1 MDPNQAVDD
10 LKAIRQIMGRTRSA
24 IGNQGGWIMVVW
36 GVIWLI
42 GFPSNQLLPNL
53 AGWIWLVLTIVGM
66 ALTIWLGTRMGQGDV
81 RISFWKPVVSW
92 LLSLVIF
99 DALLIW
105 LFGITG
111 TQDLLLLFLLT
122 IALGYVQFGLFTH
135 RIFGIVGVLMA
146 VVTMGARLLTPDY
159 FFSVVGAL
167 GGGVLAG
174 SGLWMARQEE

>member
-53 AGWIWLVLTIVGM
+53 AGWIWLVLNVVGI
-66 ALTIWLGTRMGQGDV
+66 ALTIWLGTRIGRGDV
-81 RISFWKPVVSW
+81 RVSFWRPVLVW
-92 LLSLVIF
+92 LLSLVVF

-159 FFSVVGAL
+159 FFLAIGIF

-174 SGLWMARQEE
+174 GGLWIVRQEE